1 MFPNQIDKII
11 DMLDPKGIISHR
23 LYKHHTIKV
32 IDKIIQNNKQP
43 LKYLDRIG
51 RNLNEMILLDNESAG
66 GVGSYENCLHIPTW
80 KGNKNDTVL
89 A

>member
-32 IDKIIQNNKQP
+32 INKV
-43 LKYLDRIG
+43 I
-51 RNLNEMILLDNESAG
+51 
-66 GVGSYENCLHIPTW
+66 
-80 KGNKNDTVL
+80 
-89 A
+89 